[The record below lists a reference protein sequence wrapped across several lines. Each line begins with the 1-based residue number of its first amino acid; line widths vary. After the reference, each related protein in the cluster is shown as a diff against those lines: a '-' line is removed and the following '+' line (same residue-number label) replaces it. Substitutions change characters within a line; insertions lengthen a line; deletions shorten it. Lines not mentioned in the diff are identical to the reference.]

1 LRTEPPQSPDD
12 VYIFAEPLI
21 EKAVRL
27 SLGKDKSEPVLRG
40 ELERIE
46 ELYLIGDDFGF
57 SEEEFNYIMDNNV
70 FIDISYYKLERLDD
84 FKFMP
89 NLKKLFLRFQPYITD
104 ISPLAAHP
112 NLGELLLYHT
122 NVSDIS
128 PLTTIPNL
136 YRLYLFDTYIDD
148 FSHFEKMPSLRN
160 LQVGHIP
167 IRSIAEFGDISNILH
182 LNLHLAEIE
191 NLDGIEKFVN
201 LTGLNV
207 AGTTIRDFSPL
218 ARLPNFEALYISSD
232 MEQYLHT
239 LSRNDIE
246 IRIWDL
252 N

>member
-1 LRTEPPQSPDD
+1 LRPEPVHSPDD

-21 EKAVRL
+21 EKAVKLR
-27 SLGKDKSEPVLRG
+27 LGKEKNEPVLRR

-46 ELYLIGDDFGF
+46 ELYLIGDDSVF
-57 SEEEFNYIMDNNV
+57 SEEEFNSTMVGNV
-70 FIDISYYKLERLDD
+70 LIDMSYYKIRSLDD
-84 FKFMP
+84 VKSMP
-89 NLKKLFLRFQPYITD
+89 NLKKLFLRIQPYITD
-104 ISPLAAHP
+104 ITPLAGHP
-112 NLGELLLYHT
+112 NLGELLMYHT

-136 YRLYLFDTYIDD
+136 YRLYLFDIYIDD
-148 FSHFEKMPSLRN
+148 FSHFEKMPSLWN
-160 LQVGHIP
+160 LQVGYIP
-167 IRSIAEFGDISNILH
+167 IRSIAEFGDMSNIAH

-207 AGTTIRDFSPL
+207 ADTPIRDFSL
-218 ARLPNFEALYISSD
+218 LDNLPNLEALYISSD

-246 IRIWDL
+246 IRIRDL